1 MACFRTF
8 LLSQNVVMFL
18 KGSLCSERKNDW
30 NAGRAGLDLLSGR
43 LLYKYKEPRTYVRGS
58 FACQDS
64 PVQKRV
70 SMAASCWRVIEALG
84 RTEPSSYPVRIP
96 TSVAQLMAVSYQ
108 APASMSV

>member
-70 SMAASCWRVIEALG
+70 SMAAVWARVAVLPG
-84 RTEPSSYPVRIP
+84 SRASPLPLRIP
-96 TSVAQLMAVSYQ
+96 AALAHCMASN
-108 APASMSV
+108 A